1 MQCGFPACTLQ
12 TGITTVFSSEEILG
26 LGPDSVMES
35 SRQMSL
41 LEAALTMGATTL
53 YVANP

>member
-1 MQCGFPACTLQ
+1 MQCGFPQ
-12 TGITTVFSSEEILG
+12 TGMTTVFSSEEILA

-41 LEAALTMGATTL
+41 LEAALTM
-53 YVANP
+53 